1 MFATLY
7 CLMFNFHPKL
17 DMTPITCLRSF
28 GQNKKEPKF
37 ITISIKFWS
46 YINHDDLRCFGD
58 ACDNVVE
65 KEQKQ
70 AVSALCMIE
79 IWMVYRCLKNYFDSV
94 VKIQNAE
101 LTDEE
106 NVKFQAKAECNTFL
120 KEYSH
125 FYLCKFPLDAKEIN
139 PCDVPTRKCSRLDF
153 VIRKEY
159 QFCKNVLTRDEIK
172 NSSHLCSL
180 KVC

>member
-7 CLMFNFHPKL
+7 CLMLNFHPKL
-17 DMTPITCLRSF
+17 DITPITCLRSF

-70 AVSALCMIE
+70 AVSDLCMIE

-106 NVKFQAKAECNTFL
+106 NVKFQAKAECNSFL

-125 FYLCKFPLDAKEIN
+125 CYLCKFPLGAKEIN
-139 PCDVPTRKCSRLDF
+139 PCDVPR
-153 VIRKEY
+153 E
-159 QFCKNVLTRDEIK
+159 NVLVWTLLLEKSISFARTY
-172 NSSHLCSL
+172 
-180 KVC
+180 